1 MSVLGGSAHPLLL
14 IVDDNAAN
22 LRLYRA
28 ILKDCGADLLLAQ
41 SGEEALM
48 HAAAHSF
55 AMVLLDVHLSGALN
69 GFEVARRLAELGGDA
84 APPIVFVSAVYTH
97 SDDTFRG
104 YRLGAVDYILS
115 PVVPEIL
122 RSKASVF
129 IRLHRM
135 RSDAHEHA
143 LAMELA
149 YRELRLAH
157 TELEHFSFS
166 ASHDLRAPLRHIA
179 GFAELVLQDAGS
191 DSGVRKGYLRHIL
204 EATGRMNRLIDDLLM
219 LSKISRAEVR
229 GVSVDLTSM
238 VNEIATELVQTEPQ
252 RTVQW
257 TIASGLE
264 AEGDPG
270 LLRTAVSNLLSNAWK
285 YSEGAPAPQIEVGRL
300 AAPSQGVFFVRDNG
314 VGFDLEAAKG
324 RLFRPFQRFHSD
336 SRFKGTGIGLS
347 IVHRVV
353 AKHGGEIWAESA
365 PGRGTSFFF
374 TLDPSRRNVRPD
386 LQELE

>member
-1 MSVLGGSAHPLLL
+1 MNVSGRRAQPQLL

-28 ILKDCGADLLLAQ
+28 ILKDCGAGLLLAQ

-48 HAAAHSF
+48 HAAVHSF

-69 GFEVARRLAELGGDA
+69 GFEVARRIAEFGGDA

-104 YRLGAVDYILS
+104 YRLGAVDYIMS

-122 RSKASVF
+122 RSKASAF

-135 RSDAHEHA
+135 HSDAHEHS
-143 LAMELA
+143 LAMEAA

-157 TELEHFSFS
+157 AELEHFSFS

-179 GFAELVLQDAGS
+179 GFAELAMQDTGGDGS
-191 DSGVRKGYLRHIL
+191 ARKGYLRHIL
-204 EATGRMNRLIDDLLM
+204 DATGRMNRLIDDLLM

-238 VNEIATELVQTEPQ
+238 VNEIATELVRTEPE
-252 RTVQW
+252 RAVQW
-257 TIASGLE
+257 TVAAGLE

-285 YSEGAPAPQIEVGRL
+285 YCEGSLAPQIEVGRL
-300 AAPSQGVFFVRDNG
+300 AAPS
-314 VGFDLEAAKG
+314 
-324 RLFRPFQRFHSD
+324 
-336 SRFKGTGIGLS
+336 
-347 IVHRVV
+347 
-353 AKHGGEIWAESA
+353 
-365 PGRGTSFFF
+365 
-374 TLDPSRRNVRPD
+374 
-386 LQELE
+386 

>member
-1 MSVLGGSAHPLLL
+1 
-14 IVDDNAAN
+14 
-22 LRLYRA
+22 
-28 ILKDCGADLLLAQ
+28 
-41 SGEEALM
+41 
-48 HAAAHSF
+48 
-55 AMVLLDVHLSGALN
+55 
-69 GFEVARRLAELGGDA
+69 
-84 APPIVFVSAVYTH
+84 
-97 SDDTFRG
+97 
-104 YRLGAVDYILS
+104 
-115 PVVPEIL
+115 
-122 RSKASVF
+122 
-129 IRLHRM
+129 LHRM

-143 LAMELA
+143 LAMESA

-191 DSGVRKGYLRHIL
+191 DSSVRKGYLRHIL
-204 EATGRMNRLIDDLLM
+204 DATSRMNRLIDDLLM
-219 LSKISRAEVR
+219 LSKISRAEVH
-229 GVSVDLTSM
+229 GVPVDLTSM
-238 VNEIATELVQTEPQ
+238 VNEIATELVRTEPE
-252 RTVQW
+252 RSVQW
-257 TIASGLE
+257 TVAPGLE

-285 YSEGAPAPQIEVGRL
+285 YSEGASTPQIEVGRL
-300 AAPSQGVFFVRDNG
+300 AAPSSEVFFVRDNG

-365 PGRGTSFFF
+365 PGCGTSFFF
-374 TLDPSRRNVRPD
+374 TLDSSARSVRTD
-386 LQELE
+386 FQELE